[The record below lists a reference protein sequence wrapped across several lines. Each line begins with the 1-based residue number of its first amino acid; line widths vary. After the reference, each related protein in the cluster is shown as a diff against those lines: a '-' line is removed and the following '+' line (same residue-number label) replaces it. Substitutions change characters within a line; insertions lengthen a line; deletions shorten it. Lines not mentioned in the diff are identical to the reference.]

1 MSAVS
6 WCFDVTL
13 DLISDLRLKFLT
25 LKLTN
30 ANTKTNKGLKPLH
43 WFREYFLL
51 TFLLR
56 IVLYFIVSFV
66 YAALRLLAVSLLR
79 SSASTLCFT
88 IDLACFIKI
97 SVYNL
102 NFTNYNCS
110 FSLFLFLFSFVFCC
124 LLLFSIFNKHCIF
137 CVQFCSFCKV

>member
-13 DLISDLRLKFLT
+13 DLIIDLRLKFLT

-56 IVLYFIVSFV
+56 IVLYFIDSFV

-79 SSASTLCFT
+79 SSAYTLCFLL
-88 IDLACFIKI
+88 DLDCFIKI
-97 SVYNL
+97 SLYNL
-102 NFTNYNCS
+102 NFTNYSCSFRSS
-110 FSLFLFLFSFVFCC
+110 FSLLHLFSVC
-124 LLLFSIFNKHCIF
+124 LLIL
-137 CVQFCSFCKV
+137 